1 MLSMSDIFYFH
12 GFASTGSS
20 WKIRLLIDHLEKS
33 PVTGKKISVTAPTL
47 PSDPVEVVRV
57 FDKFIAGNG
66 KPGLVIGSSLG
77 GFYAR
82 YVSARSDIPA
92 VLINPSIFPWF
103 TLAGSIGVHERF
115 YSGEKFEWK
124 KEYLDS
130 LKKMN
135 GDIEK
140 YGAKHHRLHFFLA
153 ADDELLDHKKIP
165 ELFPDAGSIR
175 FFEDCAHSFNRFPEI
190 LPEIEKFFIS

>member
-1 MLSMSDIFYFH
+1 MSDIFYFH

-20 WKIRLLIDHLEKS
+20 WKIQLLKNHLEKS
-33 PVTGKKISVTAPTL
+33 PVKGKKITVTAPTL
-47 PSDPVEVVRV
+47 PIDPVEVVRL
-57 FDKFIAGNG
+57 FEKFIDDKG
-66 KPGLVIGSSLG
+66 KPGLTIGSSLG

-82 YVSARSDIPA
+82 YAAARFDIPA

-103 TLAGSIGVHERF
+103 TLAGSIGTHQRF
-115 YSGEKFEWK
+115 YSGETFEWK

-135 GDIEK
+135 EEIEK
-140 YGAKHHRLHFFLA
+140 YGATHHNLHFFLA

-165 ELFPDAGSIR
+165 EFFSDAGSIR
-175 FFEDCAHSFNRFPEI
+175 FFDNCAHSFNRFPEI
-190 LPEIEKFFIS
+190 ILEIEKFFY